1 MIFAL
6 LNQKGGV
13 GKTTLSIHLSA
24 ALARAGSRIL
34 LVDADPQHSAMKW
47 SSLRSGPP
55 AFNVVGMAKP
65 TLHKEIVSIAADYSH
80 VVIDGPPRIADLA
93 RSIIMAADLV
103 IVPVQPSPMDV
114 WATAE
119 TTDLLNEA
127 IVFKESLKGVIAINR
142 KIVNTAIGH
151 DVREALATLRFPV
164 MQADI
169 SQRVAFAEASAG
181 GQTVLDMDPKGRAAR
196 EIEAFLE
203 EILTTYDHQEDHH
216 GSQTR
221 PVVARSG

>member
-13 GKTTLSIHLSA
+13 GKTTLSIHLAA
-24 ALARAGSRIL
+24 ALAHAGSRVL

-47 SSLRSGPP
+47 SSLRAGPP
-55 AFNVVGMAKP
+55 TFNVVGMAKP
-65 TLHKEIVSIAADYSH
+65 TLHKEIADIAADYSH
-80 VVIDGPPRIADLA
+80 VVIDGPPRIAAIA
-93 RSIIMAADLV
+93 RSVILAADLV

-127 IVFKESLKGVIAINR
+127 IVFKENLKGVITINR
-142 KIVNTAIGH
+142 KIVNTAIGR

-169 SQRVAFAEASAG
+169 SQRVAFAEASAS
-181 GQTVLDMDPKGRAAR
+181 GQTVLDTAPKGRAAR
-196 EIEAFLE
+196 EIKAFLQ
-203 EILTTYDHQEDHH
+203 EILTTYDRQEDHH
-216 GSQTR
+216 GSETSAR
-221 PVVARSG
+221 VA

>member
-1 MIFAL
+1 MIFAF

-13 GKTTLSIHLSA
+13 GKTTLSIHLAA
-24 ALARAGSRIL
+24 ALARAGSRVL

-47 SSLRSGPP
+47 SSLRAGPP

-65 TLHKEIVSIAADYSH
+65 TLHKEIASIAADYSH

-93 RSIIMAADLV
+93 RSIVMAADLV

-119 TTDLLNEA
+119 TTDLLKEA
-127 IVFKESLKGVIAINR
+127 IVFKENLKGVIAITR
-142 KIVNTAIGH
+142 KIVNTAIGR

-169 SQRVAFAEASAG
+169 GQRVAFAEASAG

-203 EILTTYDHQEDHH
+203 EILTYDRQEDHH
-216 GSQTR
+216 GSQTSASLVR
-221 PVVARSG
+221 GG